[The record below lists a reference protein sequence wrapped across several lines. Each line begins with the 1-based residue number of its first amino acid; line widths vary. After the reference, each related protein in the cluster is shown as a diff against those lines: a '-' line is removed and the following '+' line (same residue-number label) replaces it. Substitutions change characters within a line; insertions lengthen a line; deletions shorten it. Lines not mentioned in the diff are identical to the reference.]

1 MQVTDLQVHT
11 VRYRVGLAEIQMFHG
26 KQATGT
32 PPGVYKLIDLTT
44 NRPVNSVVFSCSVVS
59 DSFNPVD
66 CSTPGFPVLHH
77 LLKLA
82 QTHVH

>member
-1 MQVTDLQVHT
+1 MQVTDVQVCM
-11 VRYRVGLAEIQMFHG
+11 VGCRVGLAETQMFHG

-44 NRPVNSVVFSCSVVS
+44 NRPGNSVVFSCLVVS

-66 CSTPGFPVLHH
+66 CSMPSFSVLHH